1 MLSQAE
7 QCCNA
12 QTARRIRKQSLELAN
27 EAHTYAYLWNEM
39 GYLICSVSLY
49 LLVYNTSDLFC
60 LCSHNTFLI

>member
-1 MLSQAE
+1 
-7 QCCNA
+7 
-12 QTARRIRKQSLELAN
+12 
-27 EAHTYAYLWNEM
+27 M